1 MGEFNIYKEY
11 ENKIYNIKDFSV
23 LKQEEIDDLFNNLLS
38 VLPNNGKLYRYR
50 NINNNT
56 IDELTNKYLWHS
68 TADKLNDHTDGA
80 FLINVED
87 EMRQILNYLSIP
99 KNLKSFIKWLI
110 LRESKFCKNLRPET
124 IDECYGYITCTKKIQ
139 SIKYDKLVRDKKA
152 TKQQVEELKSI
163 FYNYAI
169 DYKKAAE
176 LLITKFYEVGN
187 ILQGRIRICSLT
199 TDYKQD
205 SMWAY
210 YTNNQGICVEYDFNK
225 IPLEHKKKICFDLL
239 KVKYGTRKRFSYV
252 KFLKL
257 LIESGKDIENTYQK
271 FIVEQLGVKSEGW
284 KSENEWRLITS
295 TTNCKDGKVY
305 YDIISGIYIDYS
317 IINRK
322 KTKEIIRIAKANNWK
337 IYYRYYNELQS
348 KYVYSDIKE
357 IRKIIK
363 DNKRWINP
371 QKILNSME
379 K

>member
-1 MGEFNIYKEY
+1 MGKFNVYKEY
-11 ENKIYNIKDFSV
+11 ENKIYSIKDSSA
-23 LKQEEIDDLFNNLLS
+23 LKQEEINDLFSYLLS
-38 VLPNNGKLYRYR
+38 VLPNKGKLYRYR
-50 NINNNT
+50 NINDNT
-56 IDELTNKYLWHS
+56 IDELANKYLWHS

-87 EMRQILNYLSIP
+87 EMRQIIDFLSVP

-110 LRESKFCKNLRPET
+110 LSDSKFCKKLNPET
-124 IDECYGYITCTKKIQ
+124 IDECYGYITCTKKLQ

-163 FYNYAI
+163 FNNHAI

-187 ILQGRIRICSLT
+187 KMQSRIRICSLT
-199 TDYKQD
+199 TDYNQD

-225 IPLEHKKKICFDLL
+225 IPFEYKKKVCFDLL
-239 KVKYGTRKRFSYV
+239 KVKYGTRKRFSCV

-257 LIESGKDIENTYQK
+257 LIERGKDIENTYQK
-271 FIVEQLGVKSEGW
+271 SIVEQLGVKSEGW

-295 TTNCKDGKVY
+295 MTNCKDGKVY
-305 YDIISGIYIDYS
+305 YDIISAIYIDYS
-317 IINRK
+317 VIKRN
-322 KTKEIIRIAKANNWK
+322 KTKEIIKLAQVNDWK

-348 KYVYSDIKE
+348 KYIYADINEIKRIKKE
-357 IRKIIK
+357 NKKWIDPKSVLNKI
-363 DNKRWINP
+363 
-371 QKILNSME
+371 
-379 K
+379 